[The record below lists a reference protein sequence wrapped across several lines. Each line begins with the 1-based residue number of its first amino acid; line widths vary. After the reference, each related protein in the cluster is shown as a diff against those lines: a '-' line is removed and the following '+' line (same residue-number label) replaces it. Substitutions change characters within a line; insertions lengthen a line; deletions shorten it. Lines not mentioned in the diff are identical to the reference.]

1 MLSGPEEHT
10 YIQSSASLN
19 RPEEHTTHTYTELS
33 LCRRPSAWVTQV
45 HCLLLENIASTRLHF
60 NLVCEPVL
68 PIFLAYDLELV
79 MWKFLGCGGIRLQL
93 PVMCTQP
100 KWLFY
105 HALLNGKKSN
115 SFFPSSRTVLYSGP
129 KLNIMIT
136 IMSDTSILVIKWKFV
151 IENKI
156 SCHR

>member
-33 LCRRPSAWVTQV
+33 LCRRPSAWVTQF

-93 PVMCTQP
+93 PVMYTTKAVILSCTS
-100 KWLFY
+100 KW
-105 HALLNGKKSN
+105 KKSN
-115 SFFPSSRTVLYSGP
+115 NFFPSSRTVLYSGP
-129 KLNIMIT
+129 KFNIMIT
-136 IMSDTSILVIKWKFV
+136 IMFDTSILVIKWKFV

-156 SCHR
+156 SSHR